1 MGCMPNTPK
10 ITCKTKK
17 NNIMI
22 YQSLNFKVKTF
33 NDNRNNT
40 PTILKVSD
48 SSWVNIANF
57 LKFQELKEFGKTN
70 KYFNNISKRHNV
82 LVKFFKKQTFYNKLP
97 KNTFLQFK
105 NFCNFKTDI
114 EINHTISSFS

>member
-1 MGCMPNTPK
+1 MPNTPK
-10 ITCKTKK
+10 ITCKSKK
-17 NNIMI
+17 NIMT
-22 YQSLNFKVKTF
+22 YQSLNFKVKTV
-33 NDNRNNT
+33 NETKNKT
-40 PTILKVSD
+40 LTILKVSD

-82 LVKFFKKQTFYNKLP
+82 LVKFFKKQTFYNNFP
-97 KNTFLQFK
+97 KTSITQFK
-105 NFCNFKTDI
+105 NSCNFKTDI